1 MINKICEIAI
11 PFIMSIILTYIAFK
25 IKRNRANVFY
35 IEFSQLNLGISIF
48 LSLVVL
54 IPFWQNK
61 GRLILIFLLGI
72 ILFSFFNSFFTYYK
86 IESDQLI
93 IKKNIFSRKI
103 YININEIVSI
113 DTSIDLPTDISSYK
127 IVMNNNVSIQ
137 IQRDIENINNFF
149 LKLKNINDTI
159 ILPKLELRDNLLK
172 ILDIIIRII
181 IPIVFYTAGIGYVM
195 KKILQ
200 IYWG

>member
-181 IPIVFYTAGIGYVM
+181 IPIVFYTAGIRYVM